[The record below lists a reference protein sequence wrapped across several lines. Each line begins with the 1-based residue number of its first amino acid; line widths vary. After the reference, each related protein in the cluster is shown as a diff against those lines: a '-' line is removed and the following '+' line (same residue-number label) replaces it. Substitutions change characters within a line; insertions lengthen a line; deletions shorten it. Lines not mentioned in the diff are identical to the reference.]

1 MKVQAL
7 LDELKQLDPNDEVV
21 SLLWTY
27 DLLRGYMDN
36 ESKLLMK
43 SEWQEVVSK
52 FQVGANDLP
61 VGNALR
67 KALEQKQNET
77 SIELDDFVTRAIDE
91 MELQH
96 QENKLWEA

>member
-1 MKVQAL
+1 MKVQEL
-7 LDELKQLDPNDEVV
+7 LNELKQLDPNDEVV

-36 ESKLLMK
+36 ENRLLMK
-43 SEWQEVVSK
+43 SEWQEVVSN